1 MNNLIAIGFKD
12 EFAAD
17 AVILEL
23 RKLGRDN
30 LINLEDAVIVIRDE
44 DGKVRIKRTQRMTTS
59 GALSGSLWGI
69 LVGAILFNPVLGLV
83 FGALVGV
90 VSGALTDNFIREV
103 GSTILLGTSAMFV
116 LIRESTPDQVL
127 TDLSRF
133 EGKVLRTSLSPEDE
147 AKLQA
152 VLTAEPHYKL
162 SLN

>member
-1 MNNLIAIGFKD
+1 M
-12 EFAAD
+12 
-17 AVILEL
+17 
-23 RKLGRDN
+23 
-30 LINLEDAVIVIRDE
+30 
-44 DGKVRIKRTQRMTTS
+44 
-59 GALSGSLWGI
+59 
-69 LVGAILFNPVLGLV
+69 V

-152 VLTAEPHYKL
+152 VLTAEPHCEL